1 VKTPDVFGG
10 RVEMGTRFN
19 DISDMIR
26 LSKDSN
32 GIGGRVDISYYFGG
46 GGGREQVILG
56 GSG

>member
-1 VKTPDVFGG
+1 
-10 RVEMGTRFN
+10 MGTRFN

-26 LSKDSN
+26 LSKDRN